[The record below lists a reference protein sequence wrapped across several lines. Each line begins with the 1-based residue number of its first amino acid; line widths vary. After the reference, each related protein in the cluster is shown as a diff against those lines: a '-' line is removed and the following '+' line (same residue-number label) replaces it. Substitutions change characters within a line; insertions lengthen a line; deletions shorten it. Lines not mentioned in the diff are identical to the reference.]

1 MPNMGKSKKML
12 QPTNIG
18 LADALF
24 SSTKQ
29 RVLALLFGQPDRQ
42 FFTAE
47 LIALAGK
54 GSGAVQRELAAL
66 TESGLVTTTLV
77 SRQKFYQANRKSP
90 IFSELQMIVAKT
102 VGLVFPLKE
111 ILEKL
116 KAVRHAFI
124 FGSIAK
130 GSDRASSDIDLFIIA
145 ESLSL
150 SEIYESI
157 EPIERQLAR
166 PINCTLYSPR
176 EFDKKIAEK
185 NPFVLKVLQGEII
198 PLIGD
203 HNALLRQSEKPG

>member
-1 MPNMGKSKKML
+1 MGKTKEAS
-12 QPTNIG
+12 QPTSTG

-90 IFSELQMIVAKT
+90 IFSELQTIVAKT
-102 VGLVFPLKE
+102 VGLVFPLRKM
-111 ILEKL
+111 LEKL
-116 KAVRHAFI
+116 KAVRYAFI

-203 HNALLRQSEKPG
+203 HNALLRQAEKPS